1 MNANLPLSRQPTSIL
16 VAFYKHLSYKIDKNG
31 KVNDNAIHLLCLLQS
46 RGYNVRK
53 LIAETK

>member
-1 MNANLPLSRQPTSIL
+1 MTVSLSLSRQPTSIL
-16 VAFYKHLSYKIDKNG
+16 VAFYKRLRYKIDKNG

-53 LIAETK
+53 LIAETN